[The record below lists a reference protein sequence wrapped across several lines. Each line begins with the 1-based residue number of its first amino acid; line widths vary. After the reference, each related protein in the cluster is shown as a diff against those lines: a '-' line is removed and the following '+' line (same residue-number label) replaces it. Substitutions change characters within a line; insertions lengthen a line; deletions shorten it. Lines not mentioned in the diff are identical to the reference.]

1 MKKLVFCFFLCTI
14 LFNGVAQTDSK
25 VVAGTIETISSK
37 ILNEDLKVWVYVP
50 NSEASDVSSPS
61 KYPVVY
67 LLDGDT
73 HFLSVTGMLQELS
86 SFSGNMISP
95 EMIVVGI
102 ISNNRSR
109 DLTPTHA
116 EAQPPFADSRLAAV
130 SGGGE
135 KFISFIEKELIPY
148 IDSKYPTQPYR
159 MLMGHSL
166 GGLTVM
172 NTLINH
178 TDLFNSYVAI
188 DPSMWWDNKKLLLQA
203 EKVLSDKS
211 FEGKSLYLAMANT
224 MPHGMNLEM
233 AKKDM
238 TPLTAQIHCVFKL
251 DTLLRQNASNK
262 LRYSSK
268 FYNDETHS
276 SIPMIAGYD
285 ALHFL
290 FDFYALNLTPQDFM
304 SFSAATL
311 QKIEDHYGVI
321 SKNMGYTVKC
331 PEMMANGLGY
341 ALMRQRRFKESEL
354 VFSMNVRNYPSS
366 FDAYNSM
373 GDLYDATG
381 EKAKA
386 IDSYKK
392 ALSIKEFPDT
402 RVKLDALLKK

>member
-25 VVAGTIETISSK
+25 VIAGTIETVSSK
-37 ILNEDLKVWVYVP
+37 ILNEDQKMWVYVP
-50 NSEASDVSSPS
+50 HSAANDISVSQ

-67 LLDGDT
+67 LLDGDA
-73 HFLSVTGMLQELS
+73 HFLSVVGMLQELS
-86 SFSGNMISP
+86 TVNGNTISP

-102 ISNNRSR
+102 LNNDRRR
-109 DLTPTHA
+109 DLTPTQA
-116 EAQPPFADSRLAAV
+116 EAQPPFVDSRFASV

-135 KFISFIEKELIPY
+135 KFISFIEKELMPY

-159 MLMGHSL
+159 MLIGHSL

-178 TDLFNSYVAI
+178 TNLFNSYVAI
-188 DPSMWWDNKKLLLQA
+188 DPSMWWDNQKLLQQA
-203 EKVLSDKS
+203 EKSLSDKS

-224 MPHGMNLEM
+224 MPRGMNIEM
-233 AKKDM
+233 VKKDM
-238 TPLTAQIHCVFKL
+238 SPLTTQIRCVLKL

-262 LRYSSK
+262 LKYSSK
-268 FYNDETHS
+268 FYNDENHS

-304 SFSAATL
+304 TFSAATL
-311 QKIEDHYGVI
+311 KKIEAHYDVI

-331 PEMMANGLGY
+331 PEMMVNGLGY
-341 ALMRQRRFKESEL
+341 ALMGQRKFKESEL
-354 VFSMNVRNYPSS
+354 VFSMNVRNYPNS
-366 FDAYNSM
+366 FNVYDSM
-373 GDLYDATG
+373 GDFYDATG
-381 EKAKA
+381 EKSKA

-392 ALSIKEFPDT
+392 ALSIKEFPGT
-402 RVKLDALLKK
+402 RVKLDGLLKK